1 MHVLTTLGT
10 TSECV
15 QAAAVVFSKHSFEP
29 LLFSILVSLFEYIF
43 FVSLTQLT
51 PEGLDEMI
59 HPQIYVTVIA
69 YTGFLGQPH
78 KVDDHLLN
86 LALSCSNFPL
96 TNTCKVVLSFS
107 HVNHH
112 ILSSLKSVLTILFPC
127 LPPPLSPFSQ

>member
-15 QAAAVVFSKHSFEP
+15 QAAAVVFSKQSFEP
-29 LLFSILVSLFEYIF
+29 LLFFILVSFFESFVFF

-86 LALSCSNFPL
+86 LALSCSNLSL
-96 TNTCKVVLSFS
+96 TLSF
-107 HVNHH
+107 
-112 ILSSLKSVLTILFPC
+112 
-127 LPPPLSPFSQ
+127 FSYKYM